1 MHVAPS
7 FEASSRPAWRRVL
20 AALGAYDVWLIAL
33 LMMALATALS
43 PLFLTPLN
51 LENLLRQSAIIGLLA
66 IGQFL
71 VILTGGFDLSVG
83 AVLALSSVLVA
94 QLSATSLP
102 LALLAGVAAGALLG
116 LANGLAVTRGRIPP
130 FVATLAMLGIA
141 RGLAFAVSENSVTLR
156 DATLRALNAGVIGFV
171 PALALVWLLI
181 AALVAAFL
189 QLTPMGLHIYA
200 VGGREETARLAG
212 VDVARTKL
220 LVYTLAGCLAGVA
233 GILFAA
239 RSSSGMPHVGA
250 GWELDSIAAVVI
262 GGVSLAGG
270 RGSLAKAMAGVLVYM
285 AIRNLMNLLG
295 MDPYFQDMLKAGIIL
310 AAVGLRVRS
319 TPNRGT
325 L

>member
-102 LALLAGVAAGALLG
+102 LALLAGVGAGALLG

-319 TPNRGT
+319 IPNRGT

>member
-102 LALLAGVAAGALLG
+102 LALLAGVGAGALLG
-116 LANGLAVTRGRIPP
+116 LANGLVVTRGRIPP

-319 TPNRGT
+319 IPNRGT